1 MVDER
6 RPRESVDRDVKTD
19 RRRPGRLEY
28 SNPAL
33 IRMMRGTY
41 DAAIHERH
49 RIDVGNAGSVDAKS
63 ASEHRAPHRGDLRS
77 ARGTV
82 FAVAIGAGLWVVIG
96 GAIWV
101 LLRIL

>member
-6 RPRESVDRDVKTD
+6 SQQENPERDVKTD
-19 RRRPGRLEY
+19 RRRPGRVAY

-41 DAAIHERH
+41 DATIHELH
-49 RIDVGNAGSVDAKS
+49 QLDEAKADS
-63 ASEHRAPHRGDLRS
+63 PEPKRKSEGGAPDRDDLRP
-77 ARGTV
+77 ARGMA
-82 FAVAIGAGLWVVIG
+82 FAVSAGAALWVVIG
-96 GAIWV
+96 SAIWV